1 MYERQ
6 DSFIYITNII
16 IYYLSTLQA
25 CSFPSAMN
33 ANVHGHAWTCML
45 CNSSTWELV
54 HACREYHDCGVGFIL
69 LRLFIKG
76 TLSLEQI
83 RTKRLELLR
92 NYFHSCLRGDCLPIS
107 TCSFLTHIMGMS
119 MNEIS
124 RMNDN
129 DNVVTW
135 MLPHSC
141 PCYEHVHIH
150 ILNAVVALMYAREI
164 LSKGRLKIRM

>member
-1 MYERQ
+1 MDMTHVHECCNM
-6 DSFIYITNII
+6 SMNVVV
-16 IYYLSTLQA
+16 TLRKQV
-25 CSFPSAMN
+25 MI
-33 ANVHGHAWTCML
+33 VW
-45 CNSSTWELV
+45 
-54 HACREYHDCGVGFIL
+54 VGFIL

-135 MLPHSC
+135 MLRQS
-141 PCYEHVHIH
+141 CYEHEHI
-150 ILNAVVALMYAREI
+150 INAVVALMYAREI